1 MTTVYAACE
10 RQSPRL
16 RDMRGFAWETRD
28 YVAGCTFES
37 WLNSRSLFR
46 ATERVLELMGEA
58 ANHVS
63 DSAQQEYSQLPL
75 RKMAGLRNILA
86 HEYGLVRLEII
97 WETATEDVPGLLEQ
111 LNVILKDETR

>member
-1 MTTVYAACE
+1 MPLDDADLQ
-10 RQSPRL
+10 RF

-28 YVAGCTFES
+28 YVAGITFDI

-63 DSAQQEYSQLPL
+63 NEAQLEYPHLPL

-86 HEYGLVRLEII
+86 HEYGLVRLEVI
-97 WETATEDVPGLLEQ
+97 WETATEDVPALLEQ
-111 LNVILKDETR
+111 LNVILKDDTR